1 MFYFIKRNQSVRV
14 HAVYKVN
21 TTNEINEYDYC
32 EFWCFSIFKYDGNQ
46 KSNTTA
52 FCYVISYTFQYN
64 FSYETINNYRLFTNF
79 LQSLHPSDTE
89 FNYLVDILYNG
100 FCGFKVM
107 TKQSERCY
115 MWKMWSSWKALFWES
130 KREELLLHERDKTQ
144 IIIANLFKFL
154 QHG

>member
-64 FSYETINNYRLFTNF
+64 FSYETIGCLLIFFSPCIPVT
-79 LQSLHPSDTE
+79 PSSIIWST
-89 FNYLVDILYNG
+89 FNITGFVD
-100 FCGFKVM
+100 
-107 TKQSERCY
+107 SR
-115 MWKMWSSWKALFWES
+115 S
-130 KREELLLHERDKTQ
+130 
-144 IIIANLFKFL
+144 
-154 QHG
+154 